1 MVAAAAQKSM
11 AEQLLLDLPLRAA
24 LGREDFLVAS
34 SNEAAVRLVD
44 EWPKWPTHGAIL
56 VGPAGCGKSHLAY
69 VWQSGSHAEVVA
81 AATTTKES
89 LPSLFANRALCL
101 EDIEA
106 GQFEETM
113 MFHALN
119 LARQEGGHVLLSS
132 RLEPALWQV
141 KLPDLA
147 SRLKALPVVHILPP
161 DDALLRAVLVKQFA
175 DRQIVADEALI
186 GYMVLRMPRSAG
198 AARALVAEIDRQAMV
213 EKAEITRPFVAKV
226 MARVQSPELF
236 TT

>member
-1 MVAAAAQKSM
+1 MAAQTLM

-24 LGREDFLVAS
+24 LGREDFLVAA

-44 EWPKWPTHGAIL
+44 EWPNWPTHGAIL
-56 VGPAGCGKSHLAY
+56 VGPAGCGKSHLVR
-69 VWQSGSHAEVVA
+69 VWQSRSHAEVA
-81 AATTTKES
+81 AATTTTREA
-89 LPSLFANRALCL
+89 LPGVFANKALCL
-101 EDIEA
+101 EDIDV
-106 GQFEETM
+106 GQFDETM

-141 KLPDLA
+141 KLPDLV
-147 SRLKALPVVHILPP
+147 SRLKALPMVHILRP
-161 DDALLRAVLVKQFA
+161 DDALLRAVLVKQFT
-175 DRQIVADEALI
+175 DRQIVVDEALI
-186 GYMVLRMPRSAG
+186 GYMILRMPRSAA

-226 MARVQSPELF
+226 MARVESPDLF

>member
-1 MVAAAAQKSM
+1 M
-11 AEQLLLDLPLRAA
+11 AEQLLLDLSYRAA
-24 LGREDFLVAS
+24 LGRDDFLVAP

-44 EWPKWPTHGAIL
+44 EWPNWPTHGAVL
-56 VGPAGCGKSHLAY
+56 VGPAGCGKSHLAH
-69 VWQSGSHAEVVA
+69 VWQAKSHAQVMA
-81 AATTTKES
+81 AAQAKKES
-89 LPSLFANRALCL
+89 LPQHFSERALCL
-101 EDIEA
+101 EDIEP
-106 GQFEETM
+106 GQFDEAM

-141 KLPDLA
+141 KLPDLV
-147 SRLKALPVVHILPP
+147 SRLNALPLVHILPP
-161 DDALLRAVLVKQFA
+161 DDALLRAVLVKQFS
-175 DRQIVADEALI
+175 DRQIVVDEALI
-186 GYMVLRMPRSAG
+186 GYMVLRMPRSAA

-226 MARVQSPELF
+226 MARVENPDLF

>member
-1 MVAAAAQKSM
+1 MAAAAQKSM
-11 AEQLLLDLPLRAA
+11 AEQLLLDLPLRTA
-24 LGREDFLVAS
+24 LGREDFLVAP

-44 EWPKWPTHGAIL
+44 EWPQWPTHGAIL
-56 VGPAGCGKSHLAY
+56 VGPAGCGKSHLAH
-69 VWQSGSHAEVVA
+69 VWQSRSHAEVA
-81 AATTTKES
+81 AVATTTKES
-89 LPSLFANRALCL
+89 LPGLFANRALCL

-106 GQFEETM
+106 EQFEETM

-132 RLEPALWQV
+132 CLEPALWQV

-175 DRQIVADEALI
+175 DRQIVVDEALI
-186 GYMVLRMPRSAG
+186 GYMVLRMPRSAA

>member
-1 MVAAAAQKSM
+1 M

-24 LGREDFLVAS
+24 LGREDFLVAP

-44 EWPKWPTHGAIL
+44 EWPNWPTHGAIL
-56 VGPAGCGKSHLAY
+56 VGPAGCGKSHLAQ
-69 VWQSGSHAEVVA
+69 VWQSRSHAAVMAGTQV
-81 AATTTKES
+81 TKES
-89 LPSLFANRALCL
+89 LPNLFANRALCL
-101 EDIEA
+101 EDIEPR
-106 GQFEETM
+106 QFDETT

-119 LARQEGGHVLLSS
+119 LAHQEGGHVLLSS
-132 RLEPALWQV
+132 RHEPALWQV

-147 SRLKALPVVHILPP
+147 SRLKALPLVHIMPP

-175 DRQIVADEALI
+175 DRQIVVDEALI
-186 GYMVLRMPRSAG
+186 GYMVLRMARSAA

-226 MARVQSPELF
+226 MARVESPDLF

>member
-1 MVAAAAQKSM
+1 MDIAALKLM

-24 LGREDFLVAS
+24 LGREDFLVAP

-44 EWPKWPTHGAIL
+44 EWPNWPTHGAIL
-56 VGPAGCGKSHLAY
+56 VGPAGCGKSHLVR
-69 VWQSGSHAEVVA
+69 VWQSRSHAEVA
-81 AATTTKES
+81 TGTTTTTEA
-89 LPSLFANRALCL
+89 LPDLFANKALCL
-101 EDIEA
+101 EDIDV
-106 GQFEETM
+106 GQFDETM

-119 LARQEGGHVLLSS
+119 LARQERGHVLLTS

-141 KLPDLA
+141 KLADLA

-161 DDALLRAVLVKQFA
+161 DDALLRAVLVKQFV
-175 DRQIVADEALI
+175 DRQIVVDEALI
-186 GYMVLRMPRSAG
+186 GYMILRMPRSAA

-226 MARVQSPELF
+226 MARVESPDLF